1 MWQIRG
7 VISSPATDAL
17 VVCFGLIIGS
27 FLNVC
32 IVRIPQRKSVVLP
45 SSACPKCGVKIQ
57 PYDNIPVVSWLLLS
71 GRCRNCKARIS
82 PMYPIV
88 EMMTALLF
96 WGCYRVFGLSLE
108 SLKWAIFAAILIVL
122 VFTDLRDLILPDRV
136 NYTGLALAL
145 LLSPAVA
152 PIDGTAEWL
161 TRHSFHLSLPAPVQS
176 LADALFGAALGSGL
190 LWAVSELYFRL
201 RGREGM
207 GFGDI
212 KMMLMAGAFLGPKRT
227 FLMILIGS
235 LLGSVLGLFVVSFLY
250 LTGWKNNVAR
260 RGNRRGLGPIA
271 RLRWVLVRRYQLP
284 FGSYLG
290 VAGIAVMFWG
300 SPVVDWY
307 ESLLRVR

>member
-1 MWQIRG
+1 
-7 VISSPATDAL
+7 
-17 VVCFGLIIGS
+17 
-27 FLNVC
+27 
-32 IVRIPQRKSVVLP
+32 
-45 SSACPKCGVKIQ
+45 
-57 PYDNIPVVSWLLLS
+57 
-71 GRCRNCKARIS
+71 
-82 PMYPIV
+82 MYPIV